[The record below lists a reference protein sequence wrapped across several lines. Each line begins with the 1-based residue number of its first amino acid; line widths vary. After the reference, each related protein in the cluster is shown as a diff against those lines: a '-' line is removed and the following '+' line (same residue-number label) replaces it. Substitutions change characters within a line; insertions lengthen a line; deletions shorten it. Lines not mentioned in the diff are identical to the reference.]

1 MTIISRITESS
12 DLPGHHR
19 GRRAT
24 KSTLRTDPRRESL
37 RERLLNAVA
46 PLGYQD
52 ELGFHYG
59 LPPAEVGCFN

>member
-12 DLPGHHR
+12 DLPGHNR

-24 KSTLRTDPRRESL
+24 KSTLRISTRPESL
-37 RERLLNAVA
+37 RERLLNAIA
-46 PLGYQD
+46 PMGYED

-59 LPPAEVGCFN
+59 LPPAKADFN